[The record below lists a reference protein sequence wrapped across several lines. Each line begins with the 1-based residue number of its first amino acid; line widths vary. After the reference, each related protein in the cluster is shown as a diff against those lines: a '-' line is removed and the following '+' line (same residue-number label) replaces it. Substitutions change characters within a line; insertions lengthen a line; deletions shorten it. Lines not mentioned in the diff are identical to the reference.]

1 MRKLKHAYTSL
12 GYFTVKSEET
22 GSVIPYIRNNAQ
34 KLIWNAISTFLN
46 TNQKIR
52 LVVIK
57 GRQLGGSTDID
68 RLGLDFALMNN
79 NFSFY
84 IQAHTQADA
93 VKLFRKNIRQVFEAL
108 PKSVK
113 ESYKTKLDNVSEIVI
128 DQVREG
134 NKYVPFNSEVKAGVS
149 ARSDQID
156 FLHISEAGEI
166 GKSQQKFNELV
177 DGSMQAAEQGHI
189 IVESTAKGKNVFYD
203 WVQGIKDNPK
213 WKILFL
219 GWWLKT
225 AYSAPAP
232 KDDLWITDYQQLAE
246 EYLLAT
252 NPQEKVGLLRDQF
265 YWYYLKVKEQR
276 DRVKQEYPLD
286 IDEAFASSG
295 TSFFSQRKIEETFEK
310 LKSINPVFV
319 EEELKMYE
327 KPNPQKVYFAG
338 IDSADEGRDSYSL
351 DIVDSTGKQVATLA
365 GTFKQELDNGTKETG
380 STFNFTQ
387 KSIQLLKAYNTPFL
401 AVETKST
408 GRTVQ
413 RDIVSAGY
421 PIDKLWRDKN
431 TFNAK
436 SPETM
441 KYGFN
446 TNMSNRPML
455 LTDLQNV
462 FNNGWMQVLD
472 KETLKQFD
480 TFIKIDGKWQAQA
493 GKHDDRV
500 ISLGL
505 AFQSYLFATS

>member
-1 MRKLKHAYTSL
+1 MKLNIEYEPLPIWHDFYAGDWDEAVLIGSRGSGKTWNVSNFSCLGTLKDFNYRTLVLRDVGGSIKESIFKEIKDRFFDIQDEVENSSGKERVLESVFDFQATQITNKITKESNVFSKGFRTSRVGQTSDLKGFADIDLVIMEEMEDIQDEERVMKLIDTLRKKGHKIVIILNTPSL
-12 GYFTVKSEET
+12 QHWVVKRYFDYELADTIDGIRYYNLVPKKIERVCQVVASYSDNPFLPD
-22 GSVIPYIRNNAQ
+22 SVIQRYKSYGDVNSHNYNKHHYYQ
-34 KLIWNAISTFLN
+34 
-46 TNQKIR
+46 
-52 LVVIK
+52 
-57 GRQLGGSTDID
+57 DI
-68 RLGLDFALMNN
+68 LGLAT
-79 NFSFY
+79 FS
-84 IQAHTQADA
+84 
-93 VKLFRKNIRQVFEAL
+93 
-108 PKSVK
+108 
-113 ESYKTKLDNVSEIVI
+113 
-128 DQVREG
+128 
-134 NKYVPFNSEVKAGVS
+134 GVN
-149 ARSDQID
+149 Q
-156 FLHISEAGEI
+156 
-166 GKSQQKFNELV
+166 
-177 DGSMQAAEQGHI
+177 
-189 IVESTAKGKNVFYD
+189 
-203 WVQGIKDNPK
+203 
-213 WKILFL
+213 
-219 GWWLKT
+219 
-225 AYSAPAP
+225 
-232 KDDLWITDYQQLAE
+232 
-246 EYLLAT
+246 
-252 NPQEKVGLLRDQF
+252 
-265 YWYYLKVKEQR
+265 
-276 DRVKQEYPLD
+276 
-286 IDEAFASSG
+286 
-295 TSFFSQRKIEETFEK
+295 SFFSQRKIEETFEK

-351 DIVDSTGKQVATLA
+351 DIIDSTGKQVATLA

-462 FNNGWMQVLD
+462 FNNGWLQVLD